1 MGEEIKEHR
10 KKMAKVIARAWSD
23 ESFKKKLFLDPK
35 TVLEANGI
43 NVPESLEIKVVEQT
57 KELVYIVIPFKP
69 EDAEGG
75 SWQCEDDCYDL
86 PCIRCS

>member
-1 MGEEIKEHR
+1 
-10 KKMAKVIARAWSD
+10 MAKVVAKAWSS
-23 ESFKKKLFLDPK
+23 ESFKEKLISEPK
-35 TVLEANGI
+35 AVLEENGI
-43 NVPESLEIKVVEQT
+43 NIPAGLEIKVVEQT